1 MSELPGVSIVIP
13 CYNHAQFVAFA
24 IESALAQDHPRCEVI
39 VVDDCSTDDSRRVIE
54 RFADKV
60 RTVFLPSNRRQVA
73 ALNEAWPLAQHEI
86 VIFLDSDDTLE
97 PIAAS
102 TIARNW
108 SPSIAKLQ
116 FPTKSIDADG
126 RSLNHISPKYPAVV
140 KTETLRQL
148 LLAVGQSYSTPG
160 SGNAY
165 SKWLLERIAPIG
177 GLQWMDTLLE
187 IHAPFNGEVKTLTMP
202 LACYRMHG
210 SNWSQHNRL
219 HVDRFAFHLQSY
231 EDKLK
236 YLTEFANSLGLAFD
250 PQAARIASPWYLQ
263 CLIAAARLSV
273 SGHRWHVPPL
283 KVVGRSCKGLFRS
296 PYGLK
301 TRATVLLWII
311 LVAVSPQG
319 WAERLVELRFI
330 IGSRPRWLEPIVSRL
345 SS

>member
-24 IESALAQDHPRCEVI
+24 IESALAQDHPRCEAI

-54 RFADKV
+54 RFADRV
-60 RTVFLPSNRRQVA
+60 RTVFLRSNRRQVA
-73 ALNEAWPLAQHEI
+73 ALNEAWPLAPHEI

-108 SPSIAKLQ
+108 SPCIAKLQ
-116 FPTKSIDADG
+116 FPMKSIDADG
-126 RSLNHISPKYPAVV
+126 RSLKHISPKYPAVV

-148 LLAVGQSYSTPG
+148 LLAVGPVLLYSWQRKRVFQ
-160 SGNAY
+160 AVA
-165 SKWLLERIAPIG
+165 ERIAPIG

-210 SNWSQHNRL
+210 SNWSQHNQL
-219 HVDRFAFHLQSY
+219 HVDRFASHLQYY

-236 YLTEFANSLGLAFD
+236 YLEFANSLGLAFD
-250 PQAARIASPWYLQ
+250 PQADRVAMVSERGASSSPVFGSATWSRADDSSAPRRAVQGHGGTGQPEARPENRTEDRFASLLSFLR
-263 CLIAAARLSV
+263 CGAR
-273 SGHRWHVPPL
+273 
-283 KVVGRSCKGLFRS
+283 
-296 PYGLK
+296 
-301 TRATVLLWII
+301 
-311 LVAVSPQG
+311 
-319 WAERLVELRFI
+319 
-330 IGSRPRWLEPIVSRL
+330 
-345 SS
+345 